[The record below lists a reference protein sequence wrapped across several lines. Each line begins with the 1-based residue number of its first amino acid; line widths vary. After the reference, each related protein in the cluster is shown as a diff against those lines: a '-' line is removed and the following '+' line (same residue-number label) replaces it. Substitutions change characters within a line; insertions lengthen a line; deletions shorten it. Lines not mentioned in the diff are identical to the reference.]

1 MVRLKLQLFAYT
13 GNSIVDY
20 LKSVGKDSSFSAR
33 KGLAE
38 SNGIKNYTGTA
49 SQNTQLLNI
58 LRSGGSKATTTT
70 TTNSSNNTAT
80 TPAST
85 TINGVNQSTYD
96 KATANFA
103 TSEDTNNLKTTAD
116 KYANKY
122 YEVANKDNIID
133 QKYWDTLNSEFKTP
147 EAVTQADAWLTSQ
160 LEKIQSGKTS
170 WSDQYKEAINNYLNR
185 EKFEYDVD
193 KDQLFHQA
201 LASAMNSGKT
211 AMQDTIGQ
219 ASALTGGY
227 GSTYATS
234 AGNQAYNSFIEDAY
248 NNLPEYYQMALSAY
262 EAEGQEMYNRV
273 AMLGDADATE
283 YGKMVDSYNLTSDR
297 RNQLYNEAYSQFR
310 DAKTDAYNSAN
321 LQLNEYGQIVEN
333 AYNSAV
339 LSQDQYQ
346 TAYQNEFNKWQA
358 EITQWSNIMGLENS
372 DYWQNETFEQTE
384 RWNQKD
390 LDYKYAALKQDQD
403 QFDKEFGAK
412 YTSDG
417 KGGYISKTG
426 SGSGSSKLTN
436 TEVATLKKLYTEAG
450 GGDAG
455 LTAVDEHLSIIGK
468 NNLSDEGEA
477 ALKSALKGEDVPVY
491 YQNWTISNDTKN
503 GNFLGLSPDDNNDE
517 YSNGTDTM
525 TFKELKKAINNSNL
539 SEEEK
544 EKRIEALRKQS
555 KK

>member
-20 LKSVGKDSSFSAR
+20 LNSEGRDSSFSAR
-33 KGLAE
+33 KKLAE
-38 SNGIKNYTGTA
+38 SNGITNYTGTA
-49 SQNTQLLNI
+49 SQNSQLLNT
-58 LRSGGSKATTTT
+58 LRSGGSKTT
-70 TTNSSNNTAT
+70 TTNSSNNVAT

-85 TINGVNQSTYD
+85 TIKGVNQSTYE
-96 KATANFA
+96 KATADFA
-103 TSEDTNNLKTTAD
+103 TSENTNNLKATAD
-116 KYANKY
+116 EYANKY

-133 QKYWDTLNSEFKTP
+133 QKYWDTLDSKFETP

-170 WSDQYKEAINNYLNR
+170 WSDQYNEAINNYLNR

-193 KDQLFHQA
+193 KDPLFQQA

-477 ALKSALKGEDVPVY
+477 ALKSALTGEDVPVY

-503 GNFLGLSPDDNNDE
+503 GNFLWLSPDDNNDE

-525 TFKELKKAINNSNL
+525 TFKELKKAINNSDL

>member
-20 LKSVGKDSSFSAR
+20 LNSEGRDSSFSAR
-33 KGLAE
+33 KKLAE
-38 SNGIKNYTGTA
+38 SNGITNYTGTA
-49 SQNTQLLNI
+49 SQNSQLLNT
-58 LRSGGSKATTTT
+58 LRSGGSKTT
-70 TTNSSNNTAT
+70 TTNSSNNVAT

-85 TINGVNQSTYD
+85 TIKGVNQSTYE
-96 KATANFA
+96 KATADFA
-103 TSEDTNNLKTTAD
+103 TSENTNNLKATAD
-116 KYANKY
+116 EYANKY

-133 QKYWDTLNSEFKTP
+133 QKYWDTLDSKFETP

-170 WSDQYKEAINNYLNR
+170 WSDQYNEAINNYLNR

-193 KDQLFHQA
+193 KDPLFQQA

-297 RNQLYNEAYSQFR
+297 RNQLYTEAYSQFR

-477 ALKSALKGEDVPVY
+477 ALKSALTGEDVPVY

-503 GNFLGLSPDDNNDE
+503 GNFLWLSPDDNNDE

-525 TFKELKKAINNSNL
+525 TFKELKKAINNSDL